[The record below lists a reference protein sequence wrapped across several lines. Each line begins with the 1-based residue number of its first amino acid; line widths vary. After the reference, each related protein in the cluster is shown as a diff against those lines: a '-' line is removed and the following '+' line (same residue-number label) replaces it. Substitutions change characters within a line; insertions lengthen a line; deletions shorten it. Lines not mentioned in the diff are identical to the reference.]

1 MLEQSDDV
9 GIRKQHTAMAVRLA
23 EFIGLVC
30 AVDIDETPTRID
42 DLAVFPDPLVTTRF
56 QAIQP
61 EDARGDEII
70 LGGTPLGGEFARRLT
85 GLEDHAGD
93 GTCPDLLA
101 DRMQSIRGLLR
112 ILDAPAARPGGADDI
127 GFAFLTAEIP

>member
-1 MLEQSDDV
+1 MLEQSDNV

-23 EFIGLVC
+23 EFIGLVG
-30 AVDIDETPTRID
+30 AVNIDETPTCID
-42 DLAVFPDPLVTTRF
+42 DLAVCPDPLVTTGF

-70 LGGTPLGGEFARRLT
+70 LGGTPFGGEFARRLT
-85 GLEDHAGD
+85 GLEHHAGD
-93 GTCPDLLA
+93 GTCPDFLA

-112 ILDAPAARPGGADDI
+112 ILDAAAAGPGGADDI
-127 GFAFLTAEIP
+127 GFAFLTSEMP